1 MDDIV
6 VRAMDILR
14 KEPLIRQ
21 SPIYLIVE
29 ELVDTLEDE
38 RRDCRILEAIISDLR
53 AADEWAN
60 GQPE

>member
-6 VRAMDILR
+6 VRAMEILR
-14 KEPLIRQ
+14 KEPLIRR

-38 RRDCRILEAIISDLR
+38 RRDCRILEAIINDLR
-53 AADEWAN
+53 AAEEWVN
-60 GQPE
+60 GKSE